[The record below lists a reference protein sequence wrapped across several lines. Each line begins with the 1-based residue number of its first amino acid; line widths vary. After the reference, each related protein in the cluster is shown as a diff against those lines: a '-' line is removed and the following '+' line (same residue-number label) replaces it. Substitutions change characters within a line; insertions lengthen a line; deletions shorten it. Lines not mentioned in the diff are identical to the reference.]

1 MTFNFTIVV
10 YTRPGIIIT
19 LITDPLPHTGRG
31 FMFWR
36 ETMNIATQAVQ
47 IGLEWDSRTGAVT
60 VPIYQ
65 TATFRHPGLG
75 QSTGYDYSRSGNP
88 TRQTLEDGI
97 ARLDGAA
104 RGFAYASGMAA
115 ITNLLLLFKSGDHLI
130 VTEDLYGGTCR
141 LFDKIFTQYGLSF
154 SYVDTS
160 NIAEVTAAILPT
172 TRAIFI
178 ETLTNPLLKF
188 ADLRAVSAL
197 CKCRNLLL
205 IADNTFLT
213 PYLFRP
219 LDMGADIV
227 VYSATK
233 YLAGHND
240 TVAGLLTVKDQ
251 ALAELVYFHQN
262 SVGAILGPQD
272 SWLTTRGIK
281 TLAIRMD
288 RQQENA
294 GRIARWLAGHPRITK
309 VYYPGLKDHPDHDLM
324 ARDSRGFCAMLA
336 FEVDRHELVE
346 QILMKTKL
354 ISFAESLGGVESL
367 ITFPEVQT
375 HADIPP
381 KLRARLGINNV
392 LLRLSVGIEDCD
404 DLIEDLRQA
413 ID

>member
-1 MTFNFTIVV
+1 
-10 YTRPGIIIT
+10 
-19 LITDPLPHTGRG
+19 
-31 FMFWR
+31 
-36 ETMNIATQAVQ
+36 MNIATEAVQ
-47 IGLEWDSRTGAVT
+47 IGLEWDTRTGAVT

-88 TRQTLEDGI
+88 TRQALESGI

-104 RGFAYASGMAA
+104 RGFAYSSGMAA
-115 ITNLLLLFKSGDHLI
+115 IANLLLLFKSGDHLI

-141 LFDKIFTQYGLSF
+141 LFDKVFGQFGLSF

-160 NIAEVTAAILPT
+160 DTIAVAAAIQPST
-172 TRAIFI
+172 KAVFV

-188 ADLRAVSAL
+188 ADLPAIAAL
-197 CKCRNLLL
+197 CKSNNLLL

-213 PYLFRP
+213 PYLLRP
-219 LDMGADIV
+219 LDLGADIA

-240 TVAGLLTVKDQ
+240 TVAGVVTVKDPQ
-251 ALAELVYFHQN
+251 LAETVYFHQN
-262 SVGAILGPQD
+262 SVGAVLGPQD
-272 SWLTTRGIK
+272 AWLTTRGIK
-281 TLAIRMD
+281 TLGIRMD

-294 GRIARWLAGHPRITK
+294 VRIAQWLAAHPRITR
-309 VYYPGLKDHPDHDLM
+309 VYYPGLANHPDHALM
-324 ARDSRGFCAMLA
+324 KRDSRGFGAMIA
-336 FEVDRHELVE
+336 FEVDKHELVE
-346 QILMKTKL
+346 QILLKTKL

-381 KLRARLGINNV
+381 GLRARLGINDV

-413 ID
+413 IEP

>member
-1 MTFNFTIVV
+1 
-10 YTRPGIIIT
+10 
-19 LITDPLPHTGRG
+19 
-31 FMFWR
+31 
-36 ETMNIATQAVQ
+36 MNISTQAVQ
-47 IGLEWDSRTGAVT
+47 IGLEWDTRTGAVT

-88 TRQTLEDGI
+88 TRQALEDGM

-104 RGFAYASGMAA
+104 RGFAYSSGMAA

-141 LFDKIFTQYGLSF
+141 LFDKIFSQYGLSF

-160 NIAEVTAAILPT
+160 NLTAVVAAIQPS
-172 TRAIFI
+172 TRGVFV

-188 ADLRAVSAL
+188 ADLRAISTV
-197 CKCRNLLL
+197 CKSNNLLL

-213 PYLFRP
+213 PYLLRP
-219 LDMGADIV
+219 LDLGADIA

-240 TVAGLLTVKDQ
+240 TVAGVVTVKDPQ
-251 ALAELVYFHQN
+251 LAETVYFHQN
-262 SVGAILGPQD
+262 SVGAVLGPQD

-281 TLAIRMD
+281 TLGIRID
-288 RQQENA
+288 RQQQNA
-294 GRIARWLAGHPRITK
+294 GRIAEWLAGHPRITK
-309 VYYPGLKDHPDHDLM
+309 VYYPGLKDHPDHGLM
-324 ARDSRGFCAMLA
+324 GRESRGFGAMIA
-336 FEVDRHELVE
+336 FEVDKHELVE
-346 QILMKTKL
+346 QILLKTCL

-381 KLRARLGINNV
+381 ELRARLGINDV

-404 DLIEDLRQA
+404 DLIEDLQQA
-413 ID
+413 LVS

>member
-1 MTFNFTIVV
+1 MHIS
-10 YTRPGIIIT
+10 
-19 LITDPLPHTGRG
+19 
-31 FMFWR
+31 
-36 ETMNIATQAVQ
+36 TQAVQ
-47 IGLEWDSRTGAVT
+47 TGLEWDTRTGSVT

-88 TRQTLEDGI
+88 TRQTLEEGI
-97 ARLDGAA
+97 ARLDGGT

-141 LFDKIFTQYGLSF
+141 LFDRIFCQYGLSF
-154 SYVDTS
+154 TYVDTS
-160 NIAEVTAAILPT
+160 DAAAVQAAVTPA
-172 TRAIFI
+172 TRALFV

-188 ADLRAVSAL
+188 ADLGALSAICRAHG
-197 CKCRNLLL
+197 LLM

-213 PYLFRP
+213 PYLLRP
-219 LDMGADIV
+219 LELGADIT

-233 YLAGHND
+233 YLSGHND
-240 TVAGLLTVKDQ
+240 TVAGLVAVKDPL
-251 ALAELVYFHQN
+251 LAEQVYFHQN
-262 SVGAILGPQD
+262 SVGAVLGPQD
-272 SWLTTRGIK
+272 SWLTIRGMK
-281 TLAIRMD
+281 TLAVRLD

-294 GRIARWLAGHPRITK
+294 RRIAEWLQGERK
-309 VYYPGLKDHPDHDLM
+309 VRKVFYPGLPEHPGHELLKSQ
-324 ARDSRGFCAMLA
+324 AKGFGAMIA
-336 FEVDRHELVE
+336 FEVTDPAYVE
-346 QILMKTKL
+346 QLLLKTRL

-381 KLRARLGINNV
+381 ELRARLGINNR

-413 ID
+413 LEA

>member
-1 MTFNFTIVV
+1 
-10 YTRPGIIIT
+10 
-19 LITDPLPHTGRG
+19 
-31 FMFWR
+31 
-36 ETMNIATQAVQ
+36 MNIGTQAVQ
-47 IGLEWDSRTGAVT
+47 IGLEWDSRTGAVS

-88 TRQTLEDGI
+88 TRQALEDGI
-97 ARLDGAA
+97 ARLDGGA
-104 RGFAYASGMAA
+104 RGFAYSSGMAA
-115 ITNLLLLFKSGDHLI
+115 ISCLLMLFKSGDHII

-141 LFDKIFTQYGLSF
+141 LFDKVFNQFGLTFT
-154 SYVDTS
+154 YVDTS
-160 NIAEVTAAILPT
+160 SSGAVRAAIQPST
-172 TRAIFI
+172 KAVFV

-188 ADLRAVSAL
+188 ADLPAL
-197 CKCRNLLL
+197 SGICKDNGLLL

-213 PYLFRP
+213 PYLLRP
-219 LDMGADIV
+219 LDLGADIT

-240 TVAGLLTVKDQ
+240 TVSGLAVVKDP

-262 SVGAILGPQD
+262 SIGATLGPQD
-272 SWLTTRGIK
+272 SWLVIRGMK
-281 TLAIRMD
+281 TLSVRLD
-288 RQQENA
+288 RHQENA
-294 GRIARWLAGHPRITK
+294 GRIANWLASHPRIKK
-309 VYYPGLKDHPDHDLM
+309 VYYPGLDEHPDHIM
-324 ARDSRGFCAMLA
+324 MKRDSRGFGAMIA
-336 FEVDRHELVE
+336 FEVDNHALVE
-346 QILMKTKL
+346 QVLLKTEL

-381 KLRARLGINNV
+381 ELRARLGINNV

-413 ID
+413 LETC

>member
-1 MTFNFTIVV
+1 MHIS
-10 YTRPGIIIT
+10 
-19 LITDPLPHTGRG
+19 
-31 FMFWR
+31 
-36 ETMNIATQAVQ
+36 TQAVQ
-47 IGLEWDSRTGAVT
+47 TGLEWDTRTGSVA

-97 ARLDGAA
+97 ARLDGGA
-104 RGFAYASGMAA
+104 RGFAYSSGMAA

-141 LFDKIFTQYGLSF
+141 LFDRIFSQYGLSF

-160 NIAEVTAAILPT
+160 DAAAVKAAVTPA
-172 TRAIFI
+172 TRALFV

-188 ADLRAVSAL
+188 ADLGALSAI
-197 CKCRNLLL
+197 CREQSLLM

-213 PYLFRP
+213 PYLLRP
-219 LDMGADIV
+219 LELGADIT

-233 YLAGHND
+233 YLSGHND
-240 TVAGLLTVKDQ
+240 TVAGLAVVKDPQ
-251 ALAELVYFHQN
+251 LAGQVYFHQN
-262 SVGAILGPQD
+262 SVGAVLGPQD
-272 SWLTTRGIK
+272 SWLTIRGMK
-281 TLAIRMD
+281 TLGVRLD
-288 RQQENA
+288 RHQENA
-294 GRIARWLAGHPRITK
+294 CRIAGWLKKHPRVAK
-309 VYYPGLKDHPDHDLM
+309 VFYPGLADHPGHELM
-324 ARDSRGFCAMLA
+324 KRDARGFGAMIA
-336 FEVDRHELVE
+336 FEVDDHALVE
-346 QILMKTKL
+346 QVLLKTRL

-381 KLRARLGINNV
+381 ELRARLGINNV
-392 LLRLSVGIEDCD
+392 LLRLSVGIEDAG

-413 ID
+413 LEA